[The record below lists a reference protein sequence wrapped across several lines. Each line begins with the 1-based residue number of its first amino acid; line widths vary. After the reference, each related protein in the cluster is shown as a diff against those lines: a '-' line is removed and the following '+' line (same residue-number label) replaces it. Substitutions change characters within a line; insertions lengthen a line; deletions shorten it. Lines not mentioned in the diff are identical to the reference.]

1 MGRSVGRDYADR
13 STMTQRN
20 SRILRG
26 ALAAGL
32 SVMAVSCLG
41 GCGLSSLTSGF
52 SSSSVFG
59 GSSSGG
65 QSAEAGG
72 VNEAQLLADAK
83 SGETGTIGEVSAG
96 CPRFVVWPRDNNVT
110 VYEPGRVGDG
120 LAIMH
125 RAEITKTARECYVEQ
140 GRVTVR
146 YGFSGRVL
154 LGPKGVSGPVRF
166 PVNVFVTDAKR
177 EKIKTEKLE
186 VASSV
191 AVENPIGYFSAVQS
205 LTFDV
210 PEGARA
216 GEFEVYVGFE
226 RNVPNSG

>member
-1 MGRSVGRDYADR
+1 
-13 STMTQRN
+13 MTQRI
-20 SRILRG
+20 SRFGRG
-26 ALAAGL
+26 ILAA
-32 SVMAVSCLG
+32 AVAAVAVCGLG
-41 GCGLSSLTSGF
+41 GCGVSSLTSGF
-52 SSSSVFG
+52 GSSSVFG
-59 GSSSGG
+59 GGNSSQTAAGG
-65 QSAEAGG
+65 SG
-72 VNEAQLLADAK
+72 VNEAQLLAEAK
-83 SGETGTIGEVSAG
+83 TGETGTLGGEVSAG

-125 RAEITKTARECYVEQ
+125 RAEITKTARECYVDQ

-177 EKIKTEKLE
+177 DKIKTEKLE

-205 LTFDV
+205 VTFDV